1 MEGAVQEQRLRPEC
15 GFGAELQDVAEDA
28 TTSTMAAEAM
38 RKRGDEFYTL
48 FRSAPLYLAVSRL
61 EDGALLELNDLAC
74 QAYGATREELL
85 GRSALEIAW
94 YSAEDRAR
102 ILAALAATGRVHNL
116 EIALHDKAG
125 KRVPCLYSGEVVAAG
140 GEQLLLSLATDI
152 TERQQ
157 AEAALRERQAFE
169 AQIIASVQQGIIVH
183 DLEGRFRVWN
193 TFMEGLTG
201 FTEAEVLGRHPGEV
215 FPFLEAAGVLAGL
228 GRAAAGEILKLPPFP
243 WRAAAT
249 GRGGWA
255 RCKLSPLRGA
265 SGEILGVIQTV
276 LDVTERKGIE
286 DALLASQEKLQLLL
300 NSTGEAI
307 AAMDLE
313 GNCTFCNPAALRLL
327 GYHQPEQVLGKNLHA
342 LCHHS
347 RADGR
352 PYPVEDCWIRRTLA
366 KRQGSHL
373 AEDCFWHQDGTPLP
387 VEVWSYPQFRHGELV
402 GVTVTFVDITERK
415 AASERLRLSERRYQ
429 VVAAAVNDGLWE
441 WNLVTGVRYR
451 SKQWLQLLGYGE
463 GELGSDSEEF
473 FELVH
478 PEDRD
483 LVVLSNA
490 RHIVNGERFEEEF
503 RLRHKDGHY
512 LWVLSRGQVVRDA
525 EGHSIRMVGAIT
537 DITGRKEAELT
548 RIAAQERL
556 EALVQER
563 TKQVRHL
570 AAVATLAEDR
580 ERRAI
585 AHDLHDG
592 LGQLLHVA
600 RLKLDTLAKG
610 TSPTAPAG
618 DRVAELRGLLNEGSK
633 LVRSLTSQLSPPVLE
648 TLGLVPALSWL
659 AEDLE
664 QTYGLVV
671 TVQGPCE
678 PLSLSPVQGTV
689 LFRAVRELLINVAKH
704 AGVKAADLRLDA
716 REGWLVLE
724 VQDRGPGVADLQALV
739 QGGKGFGLKAIQ
751 KRILDFGGDISFQSQ
766 PGEGTTVALR
776 IPCGPVAPAARP

>member
-1 MEGAVQEQRLRPEC
+1 MKGAVHEQRLRPVS
-15 GFGAELQDVAEDA
+15 GSGAELQGVAEDVTA
-28 TTSTMAAEAM
+28 STPGEEAL
-38 RKRGDEFYTL
+38 RKRCDEFYTL

-85 GRSALEIAW
+85 GQSALEIAW
-94 YSAEDRAR
+94 YSPEDRAR
-102 ILAALAATGRVHNL
+102 ILAAIAANGRVHNL
-116 EIALHDKAG
+116 EVSLRNKAG
-125 KRVPCLYSGEVVAAG
+125 KRLPCLYSGEVVTAG

-183 DLEGRFRVWN
+183 DLDGRFRVWN

-215 FPFLEAAGVLAGL
+215 FPFLEAAGVVAALD
-228 GRAAAGEILKLPPFP
+228 RAAAGEILKPPAFP
-243 WRAAAT
+243 WQASAT

-255 RCKLSPLRGA
+255 LCKLSPLRGA

-276 LDVTERKGIE
+276 LDVTEHKSVV
-286 DALLASQEKLQLLL
+286 DAL
-300 NSTGEAI
+300 
-307 AAMDLE
+307 
-313 GNCTFCNPAALRLL
+313 
-327 GYHQPEQVLGKNLHA
+327 
-342 LCHHS
+342 
-347 RADGR
+347 
-352 PYPVEDCWIRRTLA
+352 RT
-366 KRQGSHL
+366 
-373 AEDCFWHQDGTPLP
+373 
-387 VEVWSYPQFRHGELV
+387 
-402 GVTVTFVDITERK
+402 
-415 AASERLRLSERRYQ
+415 SERRYQ

-463 GELGSDSEEF
+463 DELGSAEQVF
-473 FELVH
+473 FDLVH

-483 LVVLSNA
+483 LVARSNA
-490 RHIVNGERFEEEF
+490 RNIVNGERFEQEF

-512 LWVLSRGQVVRDA
+512 LWVVSRGQVVRDA
-525 EGHSIRMVGAIT
+525 DGHSIRMVGAIT

-548 RIAAQERL
+548 RAAAQERL

-563 TKQVRHL
+563 TQQVRHL

-600 RLKLDTLAKG
+600 RLKVDTLAKD

-618 DRVAELRGLLNEGSK
+618 DLVAELRALLNEGSK
-633 LVRSLTSQLSPPVLE
+633 IVRSLTSQLSPPVLE

-664 QTYGLVV
+664 QTYGLAV
-671 TVQGPCE
+671 TVQGQCD
-678 PLSLSPVQGTV
+678 PLCLSPVQGTV

-704 AGVKAADLRLDA
+704 AGVKAADLRLDT
-716 REGWLVLE
+716 RDGWLVLE

-751 KRILDFGGDISFQSQ
+751 KRILEFGGDTSFQSR
-766 PGEGTTVALR
+766 PKEGTTVTLR
-776 IPCGPVAPAARP
+776 IPCGPAGPAARP